1 MLLRELFE
9 DSKKPNLIEIFRKF
23 FPLAMKE
30 IGLNDLPEIELVDR
44 VQDRVQPTFGK
55 FVNDTNTIYLGILNR
70 HPLDILRTLAHE
82 LVHYKQNTEHRL
94 DATSGHTGSPA
105 ENEAH
110 EVAGIVMRHFNK
122 MHPEYFDD
130 LPIMTEG
137 WKDDLKRRSRQ
148 GLATATAIGAIGGGL
163 VGYDIAKNKFQ
174 SHPTQQQQTQQ
185 QQTQQ
190 QLIPS
195 DDNDNYY
202 DTLPNAEMPEL
213 PKAEIP
219 STNPPEINLPKIQAP
234 LTPEFL
240 KKYIESQRLVKLPN
254 ALENNLKNDAIKEG
268 IVGLELDQF
277 LGQWAHESGNFTQ
290 FDEMY
295 RTDGSVKHSKAWL
308 IDHYWKNKKVRGWL
322 GNKTPDD
329 AWRFRGRGVCQL
341 TGRGNY
347 DSAGTAL
354 GIDLI
359 KNPALASHPK
369 YIIPIAIWYWKN
381 RVSNKVNAD
390 HMGDTTAV
398 TRAINHGESSENI
411 QKRHSWVQWFRKV
424 FKKGSQ

>member
-9 DSKKPNLIEIFRKF
+9 DTKKPDLIEIFRKF

-30 IGLNDLPEIELVDR
+30 IGLKDLPEIELVDR

-82 LVHYKQNTEHRL
+82 LVHYKQNIEHRL

-110 EVAGIVMRHFNK
+110 EIAGIVMRHFNK

-137 WKDDLKRRSRQ
+137 WRDDLKKRSRQ
-148 GLATATAIGAIGGGL
+148 VGLGLTAAAGFIGGL
-163 VGYDIAKNKFQ
+163 K
-174 SHPTQQQQTQQ
+174 SHDYFYPPYQYTQQQAQDTQDEP
-185 QQTQQ
+185 
-190 QLIPS
+190 LIPS
-195 DDNDNYY
+195 DDNDDYY
-202 DTLPNAEMPEL
+202 QGPTSVDKNQGPEIEVPKI

-219 STNPPEINLPKIQAP
+219 TVKEPELQTP
-234 LTPEFL
+234 LKQSYL
-240 KKYIESQRLVKLPN
+240 KKYIQAQKMVKLPN
-254 ALENNLKNDAIKEG
+254 DLENNLKNSAMKQG

-295 RTDGSVKHSKAWL
+295 RNGEAFKSKKWF
-308 IDHYWKNKKVRGWL
+308 IDHYWKNERIRKAL
-322 GNKTPDD
+322 GNKHPND
-329 AWRFRGRGVCQL
+329 AWMYRGRGFCQL

-347 DSAGTAL
+347 EQAGKAL
-354 GIDLI
+354 GIDLAN
-359 KNPALASHPK
+359 KPNLAANPK
-369 YIIPIAIWYWKN
+369 YMESIAIWYWKN
-381 RVSNKVNAD
+381 RVATKVDAE

-398 TRAINHGESSENI
+398 SRAINHGESKENI
-411 QKRHSWVQWFRKV
+411 QKRHTWVQWFRNV
-424 FKKGSQ
+424 FGRGA